1 MTPLKRAD
9 LLAPALA
16 LSLAACG
23 SSQPLDGSGLGTKAD
38 AARFLTQSTFGPTVE
53 DIDALAASR
62 DASAWLDQQR
72 AAPMSL
78 ELPYLQSQ
86 NKSSISQPDRL
97 EAWWRFAVTGQD
109 QLRQRMAFALSEIMV
124 VSEVSSLATHQDGL
138 AYYNDLLTRNA
149 FGNFRDLL
157 QDVTLSPEMGHYLSM
172 WHNQKPNPDSG
183 IRSDENY
190 AREVMQ
196 LFTIG
201 LVQLNLDGS
210 PKLDGNGNTIPTFT
224 QSDVANLA
232 RVFTGWSWGNGTSD
246 ADFDKADGDW
256 TVQMQAYEVH
266 HDENAKV
273 IIDNTPVP
281 AGMQAAP
288 ELKLALDKLFNHPN
302 VGPFIGKQ
310 LIQRLTKSNPSPAY
324 VARVAHA
331 FNDNGQGQRGD
342 LYAVVRA
349 ILLDPEA
356 RAAPTPGGG
365 KIREPLLR
373 PSHLWRV
380 FHAKADN
387 GRYDYLQAQG
397 NLAQSP
403 LGAPSVFNFF
413 RPTYRPLGVVAEAG
427 LVAPEFGISDE
438 STIIVASDEL
448 RRVAMTYSG
457 SQGRTTG
464 ASDAIL
470 LDLTPW
476 EDRAA
481 NHPEQ
486 LVDDLGLVL
495 MNGTMPASMRQTLI
509 DYVQTIP
516 ADQSDQRV
524 GELVYLIVSSPQYA
538 AQN

>member
-1 MTPLKRAD
+1 VNALKRAV

-23 SSQPLDGSGLGTKAD
+23 SSQPLGGGAVGGKAD
-38 AARFLTQSTFGPTVE
+38 AARFLTQATFGPTLE
-53 DIDALAASR
+53 DIDALTASR
-62 DASAWLDQQR
+62 DYSAWLDQQR

-97 EAWWRFAVTGQD
+97 EAWWRFAVTAPD

-138 AYYNDLLTRNA
+138 AYYNDLLIKDA

-172 WHNQKPNPDSG
+172 WHNQKPNPDIG

-201 LVQLNLDGS
+201 LVQLDLDGS

-246 ADFDKADGDW
+246 ADFDNVDGDW

-310 LIQRLTKSNPSPAY
+310 LIQRLTTSNPSPAY
-324 VARVAHA
+324 VARVARV
-331 FNDNGQGQRGD
+331 FNDNGQGERGD
-342 LYAVVRA
+342 LYAVARA

-356 RAAPTPGGG
+356 RAAPTPGSG

-373 PSHLWRV
+373 PSHLWRA
-380 FHAKADN
+380 FHATAPN

-413 RPTYRPLGVVAEAG
+413 RPTYRPLGVVAQAG

-448 RRVAMTYSG
+448 RRVAMTYTG
-457 SQGRTTG
+457 SQGASSG

-481 NHPEQ
+481 NDPEQ

-495 MNGTMPASMRQTLI
+495 MNGAMPKSMRQTLI

-516 ADQSDQRV
+516 VDQTDQRV
-524 GELVYLIVSSPQYA
+524 AELIYLIVSSPQYA
-538 AQN
+538 AQG